1 MDQGVG
7 TTQKIVITIA
17 ILLGLLLVMLVGY
30 SLWQR
35 AKAAE
40 SELAQKQALDAVA
53 QKAETSASVSI
64 TNEANNPSNFSFESL
79 TNNSNNLV
87 DTGTDNTEFA
97 VLATTTPDEE
107 TIVATKTITTV
118 KKPVTTVKKKTVY
131 YNYDRPLTAEEIRK
145 IRMLPIDGSATGQLQ
160 NKLETETNGQYK
172 AQYQ

>member
-35 AKAAE
+35 AQAAE
-40 SELAQKQALDAVA
+40 AELAQKQALDAVA
-53 QKAETSASVSI
+53 QKAETTANVSI

-79 TNNSNNLV
+79 TNNGNSLV
-87 DTGTDNTEFA
+87 ENSASDTEFT
-97 VLATTTPDEE
+97 VLATTTVDEE
-107 TIVATKTITTV
+107 PVVATKTTTVV
-118 KKPVTTVKKKTVY
+118 KKPVTTVKKKTIY
-131 YNYDRPLTAEEIRK
+131 YNYDRPLTAEEIRR

-160 NKLETETNGQYK
+160 NKLETETNGQYQ
-172 AQYQ
+172 AQYK